1 MVVRPVLTAIPM
13 HLMVA
18 LDIPR
23 WAIRVIDKLQRGF
36 LWTDRQNANGG
47 NCLVSWEKVQRP
59 LRYGGLGILNLQ
71 FMGWALRT
79 RWLWLQKTDHAWPW
93 EGLPVHVSRMA
104 HALFAMDVVT
114 EVGNGENT
122 KFWDDRWING
132 STVVELAP
140 NLIQLIP
147 KRARGQRTVSQALNN
162 RRWISNIQ
170 GALTVQVLVE
180 YLRIWGLVDGI
191 I

>member
-1 MVVRPVLTAIPM
+1 
-13 HLMVA
+13 
-18 LDIPR
+18 
-23 WAIRVIDKLQRGF
+23 
-36 LWTDRQNANGG
+36 
-47 NCLVSWEKVQRP
+47 
-59 LRYGGLGILNLQ
+59 
-71 FMGWALRT
+71 MGWALRT
-79 RWLWLQKTDHAWPW
+79 RWSWLQKTDHARPC
-93 EGLPVHVSRMA
+93 EGLPVHVPRMA
-104 HALFAMDVVT
+104 HALFAMAVVT

-147 KRARGQRTVSQALNN
+147 KRARGQRTVSQTLNS